1 MKPSDRVTSLYTE
14 MYAQGVERGFRDAG
28 AADKANNIVRI
39 WTEAGL
45 PPHPRVVE
53 LGCGEGAIADALAQR
68 GFAETYSGYDI
79 SESGIEEARGRKIL
93 GASFHVVAGESMPL
107 GDDSADLVVLSHVV
121 EHLEYPR
128 ALLYEARRIANH
140 VIVEV
145 PLELNARLPR
155 DYVWNELGHINKY
168 TATSI
173 RQLVQTC
180 DLEMVAEFT
189 SNPSK
194 EHALF
199 GSTSLKRQAQWHVK
213 EFALAVAPRVGRSLF
228 TYHETLLARRP
239 S

>member
-1 MKPSDRVTSLYTE
+1 M
-14 MYAQGVERGFRDAG
+14 
-28 AADKANNIVRI
+28 
-39 WTEAGL
+39 
-45 PPHPRVVE
+45 
-53 LGCGEGAIADALAQR
+53 
-68 GFAETYSGYDI
+68 
-79 SESGIEEARGRKIL
+79 IL
-93 GASFHVVAGESMPL
+93 THVA
-107 GDDSADLVVLSHVV
+107 
-121 EHLEYPR
+121 EHLEHPR
-128 ALLYEARRIANH
+128 ALLYEARRIATH

-180 DLEMVAEFT
+180 DLEIVAEFT

-194 EHALF
+194 GQALF
-199 GSTSLKRQAQWHVK
+199 GTTSRKRQMKWYLK
-213 EFALAVAPRVGRSLF
+213 ELALFAAPRVGRGLF